1 MGKTI
6 RSEIVCFA
14 KIMYEKNMVNAL
26 EGNISVK
33 EGNRIYITPSGVC
46 KGYLDEDMLVVVN
59 EMGEIIEGDYVPSS
73 EMSLHLACYR
83 LRPDISSVVHNHS
96 PYATAYAIANKPI
109 KTRAYPEMIIAF
121 DQIPVIDY
129 GTPSTDEVHAELDAY
144 IDKVDV
150 FLISRHGIVSVGR
163 DLPDAFFKIE
173 AAESIAKSL
182 TLVKLIG
189 GEAPL
194 LESQIDV
201 LYDMRK
207 QIFGRDRIM

>member
-6 RSEIVCFA
+6 RSEIVRIA
-14 KIMYEKNMVNAL
+14 KIMYEKGMVNAF

-33 EGNRIYITPSGVC
+33 EGDRIYLTPSGVC
-46 KGYLDEDMLVVVN
+46 KGYLEEDMLVVVN
-59 EMGEIIEGDYVPSS
+59 ERGEIIEGDYAPTS
-73 EMSLHLACYR
+73 EMNLHLACYR
-83 LRPDISSVVHNHS
+83 LRPDITSVVHNHS

-109 KTRAYPEMIIAF
+109 QTKAYPEMMIAF
-121 DQIPVIDY
+121 DQIPVVDY
-129 GTPSTDEVHAELDAY
+129 GTPSTDEVHAGLDAY

-150 FLISRHGIVSVGR
+150 FLISRHGIVSVGK
-163 DLPDAFFKIE
+163 DLLDAFFKIE

-194 LESQIDV
+194 AEDQIDI
-201 LYDMRK
+201 LYQMRK
-207 QIFGRDRIM
+207 RNFGRERI